1 MLKGIMKKTM
11 KNNVGNPPEFPKVNQ
26 EDTWS
31 VKRHVELIPHFVY
44 SNSEN
49 RIIGSIYLT
58 EEQAYNLNQLMRY
71 KGVDSQDIAFLRK

>member
-31 VKRHVELIPHFVY
+31 VKRHTQTV
-44 SNSEN
+44 
-49 RIIGSIYLT
+49 RT
-58 EEQAYNLNQLMRY
+58 E
-71 KGVDSQDIAFLRK
+71 S